1 IVSRLGE
8 QGTVPTKVGVPAVAP
23 EEGFGGTGHG
33 CSPPERGDFAGKH
46 PPGRRPAGS
55 GILRPLARS
64 LDGSK
69 WSVFARSG
77 LGRLTGKL
85 TEPKD
90 GETRCRR
97 KSFGSL
103 SLLQSGREDLNL
115 RPHGP
120 EASGHTPPKSLKAYV
135 SIYFTA
141 TRGDLQVV

>member
-1 IVSRLGE
+1 
-8 QGTVPTKVGVPAVAP
+8 
-23 EEGFGGTGHG
+23 
-33 CSPPERGDFAGKH
+33 AGKH

-120 EASGHTPPKSLKAYV
+120 EARGLTRQEAMNPLTTKHLTPTLAQLQDQAKHGTPWQRKA
-135 SIYFTA
+135 
-141 TRGDLQVV
+141 VVGARTE

>member
-1 IVSRLGE
+1 
-8 QGTVPTKVGVPAVAP
+8 
-23 EEGFGGTGHG
+23 
-33 CSPPERGDFAGKH
+33 PERGDFAGKH

-64 LDGSK
+64 LDWSK

-77 LGRLTGKL
+77 LSRLTGKL

-120 EASGHTPPKSLKAYV
+120 EEWIHPRPNSSEAPEWQRLTSFRAFCKPSHS
-135 SIYFTA
+135 
-141 TRGDLQVV
+141 